1 MLKKISFSSFLM
13 GFITCFVLLLM
24 ILGSVT
30 KFYLSRGLIVSVELS
45 EVSPLVTE
53 EVNEI
58 IQIQLPHFVENLK
71 KEIPY
76 IIDAEMTG
84 QINNASIKI
93 GDMEYPL
100 PRDSIKGIEET
111 FKSQVKIAM
120 IKLLEGLDEEVVA
133 QSISRDVALRVDEF
147 IDENVHNH
155 RINLNPFSKLTIPIT
170 IHVYSDHNNK

>member
-1 MLKKISFSSFLM
+1 MLKKISLSSFLC
-13 GFITCFVLLLM
+13 GFITCFILVL
-24 ILGSVT
+24 IIFGTVT
-30 KFYLSRGLIVSVELS
+30 KVYLNRGITVSIELT
-45 EVSPLVTE
+45 EITPLVTE

-58 IQIQLPHFVENLK
+58 IQIQLPQFVDNLK

-84 QINNASIKI
+84 QINNVSIRV

-111 FKSQVKIAM
+111 FKSQVQIAM
-120 IKLLEGLDEEVVA
+120 VKLLEGLDEEVVA
-133 QSISRDVALRVDEF
+133 QSISRDVAIKVDEF

-155 RINLNPFSKLTIPIT
+155 RINLNPFSKFTIPIT
-170 IHVYSDHNNK
+170 IHVHSDNNK